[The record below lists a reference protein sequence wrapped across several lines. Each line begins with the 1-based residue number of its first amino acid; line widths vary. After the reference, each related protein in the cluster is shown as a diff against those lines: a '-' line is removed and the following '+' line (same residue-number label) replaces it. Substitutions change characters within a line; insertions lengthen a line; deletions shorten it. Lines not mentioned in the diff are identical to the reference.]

1 MSITATGGTI
11 QTFTSGSPSI
21 NYKSHTFTLEADVSL
36 ETYIFEIVTFAVTD
50 SIEVQLIAVGSNAED
65 SSNDEGVLHRT
76 AITLNT
82 GSYTIAELFDQT
94 GDLIHREVET
104 TKLLTQAEKAVV
116 VLYQID

>member
-21 NYKSHTFTLEADVSL
+21 TYKSHTFTLEADVSL
-36 ETYIFEIVTFAVTD
+36 ETYIFEIVTFAGTG

-116 VLYQID
+116 VLYEID